1 MKKKYY
7 ISRRKKGSRYV
18 FLYRLNRESGA
29 VEEDERTFHV
39 IPVQPGQERPTS
51 RAQAKELVEELIKE
65 RKKELE
71 KETAAKKRKGT
82 SYQTVGEYAALFY
95 NPATCPHIARVR
107 PGRINPRTQRHQRAN
122 IHNHILTDPIAGIPL
137 DAVVP
142 ADVGACRQRLLDKGL
157 AEGTVFQCMNAL
169 RVVFREAR
177 INRLIDFDPASAV
190 SRMKP
195 KPLERGVFTEAD
207 LKKLIHTPVE
217 PDSLMAFSLAA
228 ATGLR
233 MSEVLALRYQ
243 NIHEDW
249 IDVVEAWKD
258 TDVLGPP
265 KWEKPRQLPIP
276 VFLQEM
282 IKVYKEDRVR
292 IHPTDLFICEDVTGA
307 RRGATWWRNA
317 FARTS
322 KAAEIPRKDS
332 KGRIRTPHSL
342 RHTLNSMLIEKGCNP
357 IKVQFFF
364 GWSFNIPVPVLSGV
378 HRGYTHMGVE
388 DLRELIPVIEAIFS

>member
-1 MKKKYY
+1 VKRKYY
-7 ISRRKKGSRYV
+7 VSRRKKGSRYI
-18 FLYRLNRESGA
+18 FLYRLNKESCA
-29 VEEDERTFHV
+29 VLEDERTFHV
-39 IPVQPGQERPTS
+39 VPVPEGQERPTS
-51 RAQAKELVEELIKE
+51 RPQAVKYVEQLIE
-65 RKKELE
+65 TKKRELE
-71 KETAAKKRKGT
+71 KAAAAEKRKGT
-82 SYQTVGEYAALFY
+82 SHQTVGEYAALFY
-95 NPATCPHIARVR
+95 DSTTCPHIARVR
-107 PGRINPRTQRHQRAN
+107 PGRINPKTQRHQRAN

-137 DAVVP
+137 DEVVP
-142 ADVGACRQRLLDKGL
+142 ADVGACRQRLLEKGL

-195 KPLERGVFTEAD
+195 KPLERGIFTEEE
-207 LKKLIHTPVE
+207 LKRLIHAPVE
-217 PDSLMAFSLAA
+217 PDAQMAFTLAA

-233 MSEVLALRYQ
+233 MSECLALRYR
-243 NIHEDW
+243 NIHDDW

-276 VFLQEM
+276 IFLQAM
-282 IKVYKEDRVR
+282 IKVYAEDRIR
-292 IHPTDLFICEDVTGA
+292 THPTDLLICEDFAGI
-307 RRGATWWRNA
+307 RRGPTWWRKA
-317 FARTS
+317 FTRTL
-322 KAAEIPRKDS
+322 KAAGIPRKDS
-332 KGRIRTPHSL
+332 EGRTRTPHSL

-378 HRGYTHMGVE
+378 QRGYTHMGVE
-388 DLRELIPVIEAIFS
+388 DLRELVPVIEAIFS